1 LRVLLDTQII
11 VQAYLGEELPK
22 KIQALLADPETERL
36 MSAASVI
43 ECALK
48 DRLGM
53 KQEHIEQ
60 AAQDLRLTI
69 IPFTPQHGYR
79 LFTLPLH
86 HKDPFDRMI
95 IATALTDNI
104 PIVGGDR
111 IFKKYA
117 GLKVLWR

>member
-1 LRVLLDTQII
+1 MRVLVDTQII

-22 KIQALLADPETERL
+22 QIQALLANPETERL
-36 MSAASVI
+36 MSAASAI

-53 KQEHIEQ
+53 KQEQFQQ
-60 AAQDLRLTI
+60 AVRDLYLTI
-69 IPFTPQHGYR
+69 IPFTPEHAYR

-95 IATALTDNI
+95 IATALSEDI
-104 PIVGGDR
+104 PLVGGDR
-111 IFKKYA
+111 IFKSTPA
-117 GLKVLWR
+117 